1 MDGTVKELCSIES
14 IKIPEEMLDDSVSDK
29 DVEKQVELLSL
40 RYADELNA
48 DMVVEGDLV
57 YCRADRESYP
67 DGRDILIFTRS
78 KIPGACDAEKAMLG
92 HRQGENVKT
101 TLAGKEIELSI
112 TGIVRRT
119 PAVVNDELIVKI
131 GIDSVSTVDEYRRYI
146 KDKMI
151 ADRHLQNSKEI
162 TGFVLDGLIKGS
174 TYVYDEAEAEK
185 YVLSCYEE
193 YIKENERLG
202 IEEDLTVDDVRN
214 GAINNLKQ
222 GWIAEAVCKKN
233 NIEIDMASIEE
244 DTDRMI
250 EMMELTGEEIPA
262 REEMIKMSLAGEYMN
277 GLFMYVE
284 EYIDK
289 LTGGSHGNS

>member
-1 MDGTVKELCSIES
+1 MDGTVKELCGIES
-14 IKIPEEMLDDSVSDK
+14 IKIPEEMLDDSISDK
-29 DVEKQVELLSL
+29 DVEKQVDLLSL

-48 DMVVEGDLV
+48 DMVIEGDLV
-57 YCRADRESYP
+57 YCRADEESYP

-78 KIPGACDAEKAMLG
+78 EMPGACDAEKAVLG
-92 HRQGENVKT
+92 CRQGEIVKT
-101 TLAGKEIELSI
+101 TLAGKKTELSI
-112 TGIVRRT
+112 TGIIRRT
-119 PAVVNDELIVKI
+119 PAAVNDELIVKI
-131 GIDSVSTVDEYRRYI
+131 GIDNVATVDEYRRYV
-146 KDKMI
+146 KDKMT

-162 TGFVLDGLIKGS
+162 TRFILDGLINGS
-174 TYVYDEAEAEK
+174 TYVYDEAEAEQ

-193 YIKENERLG
+193 YLKENERLG
-202 IEEDLTVDDVRN
+202 IEEDLTVDDVRD
-214 GAINNLKQ
+214 GVINNLKQ

-250 EMMELTGEEIPA
+250 EMMELSGEEIPA
-262 REEMIKMSLAGEYMN
+262 REEIIKMSLAGEYMN
-277 GLFMYVE
+277 RLFMYVE